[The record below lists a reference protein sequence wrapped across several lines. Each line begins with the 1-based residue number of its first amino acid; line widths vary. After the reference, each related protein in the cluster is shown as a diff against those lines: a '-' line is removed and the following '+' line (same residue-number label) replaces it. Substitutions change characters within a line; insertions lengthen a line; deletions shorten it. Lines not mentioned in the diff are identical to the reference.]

1 MQNDRPF
8 NLLII
13 VFISGFVI
21 VLGVFTVK
29 IIEHLFNDRA
39 ARNFLV
45 DRDSAL
51 TVVFATDLVLIIL
64 TEVANNVP

>member
-21 VLGVFTVK
+21 VFCVFTVK

-39 ARNFLV
+39 SRNFLV